1 MTQTQNT
8 IANFFKPKSSISPY
22 SLLPDTVSMHMT
34 DSYIA
39 LPEDITVGEAL
50 STYAAEFA
58 RLDDDTR
65 VFLVD
70 DEGYLTSDITL
81 KELREYAD
89 RDAYMNTVGAPV
101 KVFVKPEDPAA
112 IRARQLIDGRRSEL
126 PVVSSGKL
134 VGVLTDRISE
144 RILGRTK
151 AAKKAKKSKGFF
163 SPITAFFGAANN

>member
-8 IANFFKPKSSISPY
+8 MANFFKPKSSISPY

-34 DSYIA
+34 ESYIA
-39 LPEDITVGEAL
+39 VPEDITVGEAL
-50 STYAAEFA
+50 SNYAAEFA
-58 RLDDDTR
+58 GLDDNAC

-89 RDAYMNTVGAPV
+89 RDAYMNTVGVPV
-101 KVFVKPEDPAA
+101 KDFIKPEDPAA
-112 IRARQLIDGRRSEL
+112 ISARQLIDERRSEL
-126 PVVSSGKL
+126 PVVRSGKL

-144 RILGRTK
+144 RILGRDK
-151 AAKKAKKSKGFF
+151 SAKKAKKGFF
-163 SPITAFFGAANN
+163 SPLSAFFGAAKN

>member
-58 RLDDDTR
+58 GLDDDTC

-89 RDAYMNTVGAPV
+89 RNAYMNTVGAPV
-101 KVFVKPEDPAA
+101 KIFVKPEDPAA
-112 IRARQLIDGRRSEL
+112 IRARQLID
-126 PVVSSGKL
+126 GKL